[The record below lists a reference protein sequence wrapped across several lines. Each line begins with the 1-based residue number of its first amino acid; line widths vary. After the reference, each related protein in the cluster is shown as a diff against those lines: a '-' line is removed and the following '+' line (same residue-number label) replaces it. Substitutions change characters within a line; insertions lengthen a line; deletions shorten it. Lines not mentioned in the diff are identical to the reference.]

1 LDDARAEL
9 PARCATMEP
18 LDVASER
25 RRSLIRYQPDILAR
39 GLDVIFCGLNPAASA
54 AGAGHNFSSRSNR
67 FWTVLQLAA
76 FTDVRLQP
84 QDESRL
90 LEYGCGITAVV
101 GRPTKRADEVSPEEF
116 LKARLGFETKIRRY
130 APRSIAFLGKRALST
145 MIGQPNVEWS
155 RQPTEFAGTMAW
167 VLPNPSGLNRSFSL
181 DALVAAYS
189 EFRTALLGSS
199 AKRMPKSL

>member
-1 LDDARAEL
+1 L
-9 PARCATMEP
+9 
-18 LDVASER
+18 S
-25 RRSLIRYQPDILAR
+25 RYKPDILGS
-39 GLDVIFCGLNPAASA
+39 GLDVIFCGLNPGASA
-54 AGAGHNFSSRSNR
+54 ARAGHNFSGRSIR
-67 FWTVLQLAA
+67 FCTVLPLAG

-84 QDESRL
+84 QDGRRL

-101 GRPTKRADEVSPEEF
+101 GRPTKRADEVLPEEF

-145 MIGQPNVEWS
+145 MIGQPDVEWG
-155 RQPTEFAGTMAW
+155 QYATGFAGTTTW

-199 AKRMPKSL
+199 TKRMPGLI

>member
-1 LDDARAEL
+1 MLVRSGGSL
-9 PARCATMEP
+9 ATQRWSHWTP
-18 LDVASER
+18 LGER
-25 RRSLIRYQPDILAR
+25 RRSLIRYQPDILGG

-54 AGAGHNFSSRSNR
+54 AGSGHNFSHRNNR
-67 FWTVLQLAA
+67 FWTVLQLAD
-76 FTDVRLQP
+76 FTDVRLRP
-84 QDESRL
+84 QDERRL

-101 GRPTKRADEVSPEEF
+101 GRPTKRADEVLPEEF
-116 LKARLGFETKIRRY
+116 LKARLGFETKIRLY

-145 MIGQPNVEWS
+145 MIGQPDVEWG